1 MINFT
6 KELNTEQCEVVF
18 KGDGPCLVL
27 AGAGSGKTR
36 TITYRVAYLLEKG
49 INPNNVLLLTFTNKA
64 ANVMNSRVEE
74 LTNSNQKMPWA
85 GTFHGV
91 AYKILKINAEKVGYE
106 KNFTVLD
113 SEDSKTI
120 LKNVI
125 KQYKPADVRH
135 FPSVNVIS
143 NIFSYSKNSGESLE
157 DTLEIKGEYYL
168 EFIDEF
174 RKISFAYDKDKRKSN
189 SMDFDDLLINLNT
202 LLDNEEIQKKYSTQF
217 KYILVDEYQDTN
229 HLQFQI
235 VKKLSQVHKNI
246 LVVGD
251 DAQSIYSF
259 RAAQIE
265 NILNFEDEYKNTK
278 IFKLET
284 NYRSTKEILD
294 VANDVISQNTRQYK
308 KKLKTTFLGAP
319 PKVKSLT
326 NQTEEAIYIVNEI
339 LDFVDQNYKYKNIAV
354 LFRAAHHSQQL
365 EIELNKRGI
374 DYDYRGGVRFFERAH
389 IKDVL
394 AYLKVLNNS
403 KDAAAWFRVLLLQ
416 AGLGPMGAK
425 KIIEVVQ
432 KVKKVE
438 EIEMIV
444 NNILKGKAKSAWDNF
459 LKIWK
464 EMVVNKE
471 KSPKELIELIKNS
484 DYKEFLQNEYTNFK
498 ERVHDIEQ
506 LGVFAGRY
514 NSLSDFLA
522 EAILQEGYNS
532 KQIQENK
539 DKKNKVVLSTI
550 HQAKGLEW
558 DIVFVVNL
566 TQGNFP
572 NERAS
577 QTSPGLEEERRLF
590 YVAVTRARKFLF
602 LTYSLQTRNWGESV
616 DGPSLFL
623 SEISAD
629 KLSDESYTNLS
640 TSFNDEVEYLSEDRP
655 STSFLSD
662 IDNL

>member
-1 MINFT
+1 MINFE
-6 KELNTEQCEVVF
+6 KELNAEQCEVVF

-49 INPNNVLLLTFTNKA
+49 IDPNNILLLTFTNKA
-64 ANVMNSRVEE
+64 ANVMNGRVED
-74 LTNSNQKMPWA
+74 LTNSSHKMPWA

-113 SEDSKTI
+113 TEDSKTI
-120 LKNVI
+120 LKNII

-143 NIFSYSKNSGESLE
+143 NIISYSKNSGESLE

-168 EFIDEF
+168 EFIDQF

-202 LLDNEEIQKKYSTQF
+202 LLDNKEIQKKYSEQF

-278 IFKLET
+278 IFKLEI

-308 KKLKTTFLGAP
+308 KKLKTTFLGVP
-319 PKVKSLT
+319 PKVKSLS
-326 NQTEEAIYIVNEI
+326 NQTEEAVYIVNEI
-339 LDFVDQNYKYKNIAV
+339 LDFVDENYKYKNIAV
-354 LFRAAHHSQQL
+354 LFRASHHSQQL

-389 IKDVL
+389 IKDIL

-416 AGLGPMGAK
+416 AGLGSVGAK

-432 KVKKVE
+432 KVKNVE
-438 EIEMIV
+438 EIEMVV
-444 NNILKGKAKSAWDNF
+444 NNILKGKAKSAWENF

-464 EMVVNKE
+464 EMVKNKE
-471 KSPKELIELIKNS
+471 KSPQELIELIKSS
-484 DYKEFLQNEYTNFK
+484 DYKEFLQSEYTNSK
-498 ERVHDIEQ
+498 ERLHDIEQ

-514 NSLSDFLA
+514 DNLSNFLA

-532 KQIQENK
+532 KQIQEDK
-539 DKKNKVVLSTI
+539 DKKNKIVLSTI

-577 QTSPGLEEERRLF
+577 QTSTGLEEERRLF
-590 YVAVTRARKFLF
+590 YVAITRARKFLF
-602 LTYSLQTRNWGESV
+602 LTYPLQTRSWGESM

-623 SEISAD
+623 AEISSD
-629 KLSDESYTNLS
+629 KLNDQSCSNLS

-655 STSFLSD
+655 STSFLAD
-662 IDNL
+662 IDSL